1 MRVSQLAHEIRNIL
15 QPVEYHLGLLEMR
28 ETSDPVQLRA
38 MAVVPQQMRLLQQVL
53 LNASTLD
60 QPIEV
65 RPRKLDLGRCVR
77 ALVSQLSLE
86 PIAKGVKIV
95 IHPEPEPFPISADE
109 YWFPQAL
116 EQLLR
121 NAIEALAD
129 CPRQDVRVEIG
140 DEGAQVSVSIYDS
153 GRGIDPKIE
162 ACLFEPF
169 ASIKKHG
176 GAGLGLPIARK
187 IIESHGGIVSL
198 KNSPEGTCARVSIPR
213 GVAI

>member
-15 QPVEYHLGLLEMR
+15 QPIEYHLGLLEMR
-28 ETSDPVQLRA
+28 ETSDPVQIRA
-38 MAVVPQQMRLLQQVL
+38 MSVVPQQMRLLQQVL

-77 ALVSQLSLE
+77 GLASQLSRE
-86 PIAKGVKIV
+86 PIAKGVTIS
-95 IHPEPEPFPISADE
+95 IFPDPEPFPISADE
-109 YWFPQAL
+109 YWFPQAI

-121 NAIEALAD
+121 NAIEAVAE
-129 CPRQDVRVEIG
+129 CQNRNVRIVIG
-140 DEGAQVSVSIYDS
+140 DEGALVNACIIDS
-153 GRGIDPKIE
+153 GAGIDPKIE
-162 ACLFEPF
+162 PTLFEPF

-176 GAGLGLPIARK
+176 GAGLGLAIARK
-187 IIESHGGIVSL
+187 IIESHGGTVTL